1 MNLPVVESCPISDV
15 FCEELVDIER
25 LGPCV
30 RLTFAVQSKVTFD
43 EPPAVRAVVAKLIL
57 PAAALA
63 EIAAALLAGKIEA
76 KTAPALRGE
85 LP

>member
-1 MNLPVVESCPISDV
+1 MNLPVVESYPISDV

-30 RLTFAVQSKVTFD
+30 RLTFAVQSKVTYD
-43 EPPAVRAVVAKLIL
+43 EPAVVRAVVVKLVL

-63 EIAAALLAGKIEA
+63 EMAAACLAGKFEA

-85 LP
+85 LQ